1 MTFGVAGHRSFDGAE
16 HRLALALGISLALHL
31 ALFATWEFRGRLA
44 AAPFLPRWLQAL
56 LTPSPPTALAARPP
70 KDQPLREAPLLFVEV
85 DPAVATAEPPKDALY
100 YSSMS
105 SLAANPEATRD
116 ANKPKIDGQQDRI
129 VRTFDA
135 LRPQPVPASPPPA
148 PEVKAPPRQPERA
161 EAQPQPEGGQTPG
174 DLALAKPQLE
184 PRPPAAGEAK
194 AAAPR
199 PAAPPRPRTLAQ
211 ARMQKGILAGE
222 KVKMD
227 GGVKRRGVAS
237 LDVKGT
243 TFGVYDAAMV
253 AAVQKRWDDLLEEA
267 KFAGDRRG
275 KVELTFRLHYDGRVS
290 DMKRLYSDVGDLWA
304 LYCQKAIQ
312 DPSPYEPW
320 PADMRRMVGASYREL
335 RFTFYY

>member
-1 MTFGVAGHRSFDGAE
+1 M
-16 HRLALALGISLALHL
+16 ALGISLALHL
-31 ALFATWEFRGRLA
+31 GVFAAWESRARLA
-44 AAPFLPRWLQAL
+44 AVPFLPRWLHAL
-56 LTPSPPTALAARPP
+56 LTPSPPSALAAR
-70 KDQPLREAPLLFVEV
+70 QPEAQPQREPPLLFVEV
-85 DPAVATAEPPKDALY
+85 DPAVATAEPPKDAVY

-105 SLAANPEATRD
+105 SQAANPEATLD
-116 ANKPKIDGQQDRI
+116 ANKPKIDGKQDKI
-129 VRTFDA
+129 VRTFDT
-135 LRPQPVPASPPPA
+135 LRPQPVPASAPPA
-148 PEVKAPPRQPERA
+148 PEIKAPPRQPNLA
-161 EAQPQPEGGQTPG
+161 ETQPQPEGGQVLG
-174 DLALAKPQLE
+174 DLALAKPQLQAPKRADSDAKSAE
-184 PRPPAAGEAK
+184 PRS
-194 AAAPR
+194 
-199 PAAPPRPRTLAQ
+199 AAPPRPRTLAQ

-267 KFAGDRRG
+267 RFAGDRRG

-290 DMKRLYSDVGDLWA
+290 DMKRMYSDVGDLWA
-304 LYCQKAIQ
+304 VYCQKAIQ

-320 PADMRRMVGASYREL
+320 PGDMRRMVGASYREL